1 MHYIFDIIGLI
12 GVTLIIAAYL
22 MLQIDRLKADRFFY
36 SFLNMA
42 GASLIL
48 LSFYKNWNTAAFV
61 VEVFWLAISLFGIA
75 RYFARR

>member
-1 MHYIFDIIGLI
+1 MSYAFDIIGLT
-12 GVTLIIAAYL
+12 GVALIIAAYL
-22 MLQIDRLKADRFFY
+22 MLQIDRLKANGFWY
-36 SFLNMA
+36 SFLNMT

-48 LSFYKNWNTAAFV
+48 ISFYKNWNTAAFV